1 MLRTKLILLTFI
13 FQYILYSQNINISNG
28 LVFEGE
34 PYIISNPN
42 NSNHIVVAWM
52 GFTGGPGLSIKTK
65 TSFNG
70 GATWSTVKVLPHF
83 ASTHKSA
90 DPSLAFDNLGNIY
103 ACYIDYRE
111 SPDSG
116 GVYVIK
122 SIDGGLN
129 WSGATK
135 AIDMYVDGS
144 KKPIDRP
151 WMSINPINNHI
162 YITSKPP
169 TWVSAPNRAYFVAST
184 DAGTSWQAV
193 RYIDTTGY
201 LIGNLIAQ
209 PMATNTVSST
219 GEILVIYPSYVASQN
234 ILPGFILARSTN
246 DGASFTYQGVY
257 YSNTSGSDTLAKLGY
272 KLIADPSNSNHI
284 VFVYLSKMN
293 GDLDVMILESINGG
307 TNWSTPKRVND
318 DALSNGK
325 MQDLVWADFDED
337 GDLALAWRD
346 RRNASGTGYSTDSEI
361 WGAIK
366 WKDSSSISANFK
378 ISDTMAIYNALYL
391 TQSGNDFMGIDMLKD
406 TLNAVWGDVR
416 NGVLN
421 IYFSRKSLR
430 EGTTEIQLLS
440 SEKIDD
446 INIYPNPT
454 SSIINIEGSDILN
467 IILIDGKGS
476 TLEEFK
482 GANQM
487 QLSMGNYPQ
496 GKYYLYIKTKE
507 GTVFRK
513 IIIKK

>member
-1 MLRTKLILLTFI
+1 MIRTKLILLTFI
-13 FQYILYSQNINISNG
+13 FQHILYSQNINISYG

-34 PYIISNPN
+34 PFIIANPT

-83 ASTHKSA
+83 ASTYKSA
-90 DPSLAFDNLGNIY
+90 DPSLVFDNSGNIY

-122 SIDGGLN
+122 STDGGLN

-135 AIDMYVDGS
+135 AIDMYTDGS

-151 WMSINPINNHI
+151 WMSINPINNHL

-169 TWVSAPNRAYFVAST
+169 QWVSAPNRAYFVAST
-184 DAGTSWQAV
+184 DAGASWQAV
-193 RYIDTTGY
+193 RYIDSTGY

-219 GEILVIYPSYVASQN
+219 GELFVIYPSYVSSQN
-234 ILPGFILARSTN
+234 VLPGFILAKSMN

-257 YSNTSGSDTLAKLGY
+257 YSTTTGSDSLAKLGY
-272 KLIADPSNSNHI
+272 KLLADPSNSNHI
-284 VFVYLSKMN
+284 AFIFLSKMN
-293 GDLDVMILESINGG
+293 GDLDVILLESINGG
-307 TNWSTPKRVND
+307 TSWVTPKRVND
-318 DALSNGK
+318 DAILNGK

-337 GDLALAWRD
+337 GDLAIAWRD

-366 WKDSSSISANFK
+366 WKDSNNVSANFK
-378 ISDTMAIYNALYL
+378 ISDTIATYNALYL

-406 TLNAVWGDVR
+406 TFNAVWGDVR

-430 EGTTEIQLLS
+430 DGSTEIQLLS

-454 SSIINIEGSDILN
+454 SSFINIEGSDILK
-467 IILIDGKGS
+467 IMLIDEKGS
-476 TLEEFK
+476 ILKEIN
-482 GANQM
+482 GAKLM
-487 QLSMGNYPQ
+487 QLSLGEYPN
-496 GKYYLYIKTKE
+496 GIYYLHINTKE
-507 GTVFRK
+507 GSTFRK
-513 IIIKK
+513 IEKL